1 MMDKQFLFFVFWLF
15 NFLSIYLLG
24 LAFPNMIVL
33 GNFRLTPMEASI
45 YSGFWLTFFVW
56 TMKEYMSVRKV
67 EFEPPSLMHYYLF
80 VVNCLG
86 IWIVSRYSQYTG
98 LGITSF
104 WWAFVLGGAAEIL
117 QLVTWTIFGKRL
129 KD

>member
-1 MMDKQFLFFVFWLF
+1 MQSQGFFFLFWLF
-15 NFLSIYLLG
+15 NFLSIRLLG
-24 LAFPNMIVL
+24 LLVPHMIVL
-33 GNFRLTPMEASI
+33 GNWRLTPIEASI
-45 YSGFWLTFFVW
+45 YAGFWLTFFVW

-67 EFEPPSLMHYYLF
+67 EFEPPALMHYFSF
-80 VVNCLG
+80 VVNCFG

-104 WWAFVLGGAAEIL
+104 WWAIVLGGVAFVL
-117 QLVTWTIFGKRL
+117 QLVTWIVISKRI